1 MTHDE
6 EENYKTADHESTK
19 TSKQANQATAAK
31 KAKKEKRKKKKTYI
45 KLSLQFE
52 NLEAH
57 NKRRIETCTR
67 DNPAPPP

>member
-1 MTHDE
+1 M
-6 EENYKTADHESTK
+6 NPR
-19 TSKQANQATAAK
+19 KQANRQTKLQPQKQAKKEETQK
-31 KAKKEKRKKKKTYI
+31 KAKNINI
-45 KLSLQFE
+45 KLSPQFE